1 MFDVDPRGRA
11 DLLAPRRYRRDGERA
26 EGGDMRAEIRGTTL
40 PTLEVSLEAGEAVV
54 STHGELAWMTA
65 RLQMTQGLATGGHKG
80 LMSGL
85 KRVVGG
91 GGLFVTRYEAQGGS
105 AQVTFAAK
113 LPGRIFPV
121 EIGSGVAYYVHR
133 HGWLCGTTDVVPSVG
148 FQHGFRA
155 GMWGGDG
162 FVLEKLEGSGTAWVE
177 LSGEITTYDLEA
189 GQTILAHP
197 GHVGVFEQ
205 SVSFEMTRVP
215 GIANKLFG
223 GDGYYLVSLT
233 GPGKIWLQ
241 SMPIAVLAQ
250 SIQPYVVAGTGGDAA
265 AGGVAGGI
273 LGDILGRNV

>member
-1 MFDVDPRGRA
+1 MH
-11 DLLAPRRYRRDGERA
+11 A
-26 EGGDMRAEIRGTTL
+26 EVKGTTL

-65 RLQMTQGLATGGHKG
+65 RLQMSQSLAGGGHKG
-80 LMSGL
+80 LMAGL

-91 GGLFVTRYEAQGGS
+91 GGLFLTRYEAQGGS

-121 EIGSGVAYYVHR
+121 EIGPASNFLVHR

-148 FQHGFRA
+148 FQHGFRS

-162 FVLEKLEGSGTAWVE
+162 FVLEKLEGTGTAWIE
-177 LSGEITTYDLEA
+177 LSGEITTYELA
-189 GQTILAHP
+189 PGQTILAHP
-197 GHVGVFEQ
+197 GHVGVFEG

-223 GDGYYLVSLT
+223 GDGYYLVALT

-250 SIQPYVVAGTGGDAA
+250 ALEPYVASSAGGGVVAGGT
-265 AGGVAGGI
+265 AGGM